1 MDHEDFM
8 QKAVEL
14 SLENMR
20 AGKWWPFW
28 AIVVK
33 DWKIVWQWANHV
45 TSEND
50 PTAHAEIVAIRD
62 ACKNLGTFQL
72 DDCIIY
78 TSSEPCPMC
87 MAALYRARPKAIYFA
102 NTIKDAAKIWFDDSF
117 IYEELEKKLKDRS
130 LHIQRVHNDE
140 AIKVFNEREDKDDKI
155 EY

>member
-1 MDHEDFM
+1 MNHEDFM

-20 AGKWWPFW
+20 AGKGGPFW
-28 AIVVK
+28 AVVVK

-50 PTAHAEIVAIRD
+50 PTAHAEVVAIRN
-62 ACKNLGTFQL
+62 ACKNLWTFQL

-78 TSSEPCPMC
+78 TSCEPCPMC
-87 MAALYRARPKAIYFA
+87 LGAIYWARPKAIYFA
-102 NTIKDAAKIWFDDSF
+102 NSRKDAADIGFDDDF
-117 IYEELEKKLKDRS
+117 IYQELKKELEERS
-130 LHIQRVHNDE
+130 LPIHVLGKEE
-140 AIKVFNEREDKDDKI
+140 AIKVFEEWKQKSDKI

>member
-1 MDHEDFM
+1 MNHEDFM

-20 AGKWWPFW
+20 AGKGGPFW
-28 AIVVK
+28 AVIVK

-50 PTAHAEIVAIRD
+50 PTAHAEVVAIRD
-62 ACKNLGTFQL
+62 ACKNLWTFQL

-78 TSSEPCPMC
+78 TSCEPCPMC
-87 MAALYRARPKAIYFA
+87 LWAIYRARPKAIYYA
-102 NTIKDAAKIWFDDSF
+102 NNRKDAAEIWFDDDF
-117 IYEELEKKLKDRS
+117 IYQELKKELEERS
-130 LHIQRVHNDE
+130 LPIHKMDKEE
-140 AIKVFNEREDKDDKI
+140 AIKVFEEGKEKNDKI